1 MSVCS
6 HFTDKTAV
14 TAEDISTTCLVAWQ
28 VRLGIAIPEPFF
40 NPGIRDWEIYNLGI
54 PEGLQTGRYY

>member
-14 TAEDISTTCLVAWQ
+14 TAEDISTKCLVA
-28 VRLGIAIPEPFF
+28 
-40 NPGIRDWEIYNLGI
+40 
-54 PEGLQTGRYY
+54 